1 MNELKIQD
9 LIKMLNGKGNLSIQ
23 ALVKAIGE

>member
-9 LIKMLNGKGNLSIQ
+9 LIKMLNGKGNSSIQ